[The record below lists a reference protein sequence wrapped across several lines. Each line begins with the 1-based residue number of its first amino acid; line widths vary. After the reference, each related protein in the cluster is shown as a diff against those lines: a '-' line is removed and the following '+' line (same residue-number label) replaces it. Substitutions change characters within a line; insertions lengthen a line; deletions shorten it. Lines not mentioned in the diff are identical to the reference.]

1 MLRALRALKEH
12 PEAVAVATAPKDI
25 PVAAV
30 HAVKDFPA
38 AEAEASVAK
47 VVVPEDQ
54 VADRA
59 VRVAAASASI
69 SARRKFADSASSA
82 WTSSTTR
89 KPRCFSLSSRS
100 GARFCRAA

>member
-1 MLRALRALKEH
+1 MLRALRALKAH
-12 PEAVAVATAPKDI
+12 PAVAAATVPKDI
-25 PVAAV
+25 QAAV
-30 HAVKDFPA
+30 VRAVKDFPA
-38 AEAEASVAK
+38 AEGSVAK

-59 VRVAAASASI
+59 VRVAAASARI

-89 KPRCFSLSSRS
+89 KPRCFSLSSRI

>member
-12 PEAVAVATAPKDI
+12 PAVVAVATVPKDI
-25 PVAAV
+25 RAAV
-30 HAVKDFPA
+30 VRAVKDFPA
-38 AEAEASVAK
+38 AAEGSVAK

-100 GARFCRAA
+100 GARFYRAA